1 MPEVLVNCSVTGK
14 PINTGISMSK
24 EHFESATMRGNSVQC
39 PHCQQMHTWDKE
51 DAYLEKEKP
60 K

>member
-1 MPEVLVNCSVTGK
+1 MPEILINCPSTGK
-14 PINTGISMSK
+14 PIETGIAMSK
-24 EHFESATMRGNSVQC
+24 EHFESSVMQGNSVLC
-39 PHCQQMHTWDKE
+39 PHCRQTHSWNKE

>member
-1 MPEVLVNCSVTGK
+1 MPEVLIDCPTTGK
-14 PINTGISMSK
+14 PIYTGIALSK
-24 EHFESATMRGNSVQC
+24 QTFEGAAMQGNTVQC

-51 DAYLEKEKP
+51 DAYLEDEEP